1 MKVGNQLTGMGPGVY
16 RQAVAA
22 FGDPLRSRQLIG
34 HMYHV
39 PQQPLLLS
47 VHLGKRWDMGF
58 RNDKQVGW
66 GLGPDVADGE
76 HLVIL
81 VKDVALDFAGYNS
94 AEDTVFVHLT
104 P

>member
-1 MKVGNQLTGMGPGVY
+1 MKVGNQLTGMGSCVY

-22 FGDPLRSRQLIG
+22 FSDPLRSRQLVR

-39 PQQPLLLS
+39 PQQSLLIG

-66 GLGPDVADGE
+66 RLWPDVADGE

-81 VKDVALDFAGYNS
+81 VEDVALNFAGDNS
-94 AEDTVFVHLT
+94 AEDTVFGHLT